1 MIAIGKTYQLTIA
14 SKSSAGYSCN
24 YQDDTVLIQ
33 AGAAEEPLEIGQSV
47 ESFVYTYKEPNY
59 LGSLRKPRAQL
70 GQFAVLEVAAK
81 TEHGAF
87 LDWGL
92 EKDLFLPF
100 KEQNSPIMVGDQIPV
115 CVLED
120 HISHRLL
127 ATMKISRHLKEAT
140 TQYEAGQRVAVV
152 IYKFGPLGAFCFV
165 DQLFQGLLYPSE
177 IFEELSLGQ
186 KVVAYVTQVR
196 EDGKLDLSLR
206 QTGKVQNKNDQLV
219 LLEALQKNHGFLPYH
234 DKTDPEVIRN
244 QLSMS
249 KKAFKRAVGSL
260 YKAKKIIIEPEG
272 IRLI

>member
-14 SKSSAGYSCN
+14 SKSSAGYCCN
-24 YQDDTVLIQ
+24 YQDNTVLIQ

-70 GQFAVLEVAAK
+70 GQFAVLEVTAK

-100 KEQNSPIMVGDQIPV
+100 KEQNAPIMVGDQIPV
-115 CVLED
+115 YVLED

-127 ATMKISRHLKEAT
+127 ATMKVGRHLKEAT
-140 TQYEAGQRVAVV
+140 TQYEAGQQVEAI

-165 DQLFQGLLYPSE
+165 DQIFQGLIYQSE
-177 IFEELSLGQ
+177 IFEDLSLGQ
-186 KVVAYVTQVR
+186 HLMTYVTQVR

-206 QTGKVQNKNDQLV
+206 QKGKAQSRDDQTV
-219 LLEALQKNHGFLPYH
+219 LLKALQNNQGFLPYH
-234 DKTDPEVIRN
+234 DKTDPEVIRDR
-244 QLSMS
+244 LSMS
-249 KKAFKRAVGSL
+249 KKAFKRAVGAL
-260 YKAKKIIIEPEG
+260 YKTKKIMVESEG